1 MKKFLIKFLTG
12 FTLLIL
18 QTTSVFAFYADV
30 PTTNQYYNSIK
41 ALYELGRLPVENDNN
56 FHPDEILTKGEL
68 YKLIITDGMET
79 LSKNIDLPFT
89 DIANDSPYAKYIQ
102 TALDNKILKAGS
114 EKSFFGINKKV
125 TKLTTLTAMFTS
137 LGIGTNYF
145 FSKTDFPF
153 TDIPVTSDFAP
164 LADKAAKLNIID
176 PISPDQFL
184 QNKRITKAEAA
195 DYLYKIKQD
204 IQPSFTIT
212 LTKTKNIGTTNT
224 NSSDITKNK
233 NFSILVDVWAT
244 LKNKFLYKDKLS
256 DDELVYAAIKG
267 MVDEAKDKY
276 TVFYPVSEI
285 DNPIS
290 DLLQKFEGV
299 GMVVEIIGKDVTI
312 ETPLPGSPAEKVGI
326 QGKDIITKI
335 DDKSVDG
342 LTLDQIIKKIR
353 GPAKSTVKITIL
365 RAGKEMK
372 FTIVRDVITLKRVN
386 TKILKTTSGKT
397 IDYIS
402 LTNFGENSAQE
413 FATTAKELIQNK
425 PDGIIL
431 DLRNNPG
438 GLVNASIAIISLFTD
453 QEKTALKME
462 FVDKTVEETMTSGNG
477 LLKDYKVVILINEGS
492 ASASEIVAGAL
503 KDFGIATIVGK
514 KSYGKGVVQAVQQ
527 YKDGS
532 YFKYTEANWL
542 TPKGTSIND
551 KGLTPDVT
559 VEKGTDPKVDAQLN
573 SALSQF

>member
-12 FTLLIL
+12 FTLLVL

-41 ALYELGRLPVENDNN
+41 ALYELGRLPVESDNN

-79 LSKNIDLPFT
+79 FSENIDLPFT
-89 DIANDSPYAKYIQ
+89 DISNDSPYAKYIQ
-102 TALDNKILKAGS
+102 TALDNKIIKAES
-114 EKSFFGINKKV
+114 EKSAFGINKKV
-125 TKLTTLTAMFTS
+125 TKLSTLTAMFTS

-153 TDIPVTSDFAP
+153 TDISVTSDFAP

-176 PISPDQFL
+176 PISPNQFL

-195 DYLYKIKQD
+195 DYLYKIKQN

-212 LTKTKNIGTTNT
+212 LTKSGETGSISS
-224 NSSDITKNK
+224 SSDLTKNK
-233 NFSILVDVWAT
+233 NFSTLIDVWAT
-244 LKNKFLYKDKLS
+244 LKNKFLYKDKIT
-256 DDELVYAAIKG
+256 DDQLIYGAIKG

-299 GMVVEIIGKDVTI
+299 GMVVELIGKEVTI
-312 ETPLPGSPAEKVGI
+312 QTPLPGSPAEKVGI

-335 DDKSVDG
+335 DEKSVEG
-342 LTLDQIIKKIR
+342 LTLDEVIKKIR

-402 LTNFGENSAQE
+402 LTNFGQDSAQE
-413 FATTAKELIQNK
+413 FATAAKDLIQNK

-438 GLVNASIAIISLFTD
+438 GLVNAAIDIISLFTD
-453 QEKTALKME
+453 QKKTALKME
-462 FVDKTVEETMTSGNG
+462 YVDKTVEETKTNGNG
-477 LLKDYKVVILINEGS
+477 LLKDYKVVILINEGA

-503 KDFGIATIVGK
+503 KDFGIATLVGK

-527 YKDGS
+527 YRDGS

-542 TPKGTSIND
+542 TPNGTSIND
-551 KGLTPDVT
+551 KGLSPDVI